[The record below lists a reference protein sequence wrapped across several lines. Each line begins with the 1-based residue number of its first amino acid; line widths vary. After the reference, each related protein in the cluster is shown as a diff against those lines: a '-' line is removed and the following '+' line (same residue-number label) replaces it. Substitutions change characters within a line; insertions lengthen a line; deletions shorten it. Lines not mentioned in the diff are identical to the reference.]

1 MRGRGG
7 EGDRPEVRCDPNG
20 WALPVSE
27 RVREG
32 GRGTLAL
39 VGLSG
44 QKGRMGRGKKRKG
57 REGWAGLAWG
67 RVRSLFCFFFKSFSN
82 QIFKPF
88 FKSIFHT
95 NFSNNF

>member
-1 MRGRGG
+1 LTGGHDLMRGRGG
-7 EGDRPEVRCDPNG
+7 EGDRPEVRGDPNG

-44 QKGRMGRGKKRKG
+44 QKGRMGRGKKKKREG
-57 REGWAGLAWG
+57 RMGWAGVG
-67 RVRSLFCFFFKSFSN
+67 KGKEFVLFFSFF
-82 QIFKPF
+82 
-88 FKSIFHT
+88 
-95 NFSNNF
+95 